1 MKDPFSYV
9 FLLKIKVFFQVE
21 KKIAIIIDAQNL
33 AKHYKKKRDKI
44 LLCLLSVDRD

>member
-21 KKIAIIIDAQNL
+21 KKIATDAQNL
-33 AKHYKKKRDKI
+33 AKHYKKKWDKI